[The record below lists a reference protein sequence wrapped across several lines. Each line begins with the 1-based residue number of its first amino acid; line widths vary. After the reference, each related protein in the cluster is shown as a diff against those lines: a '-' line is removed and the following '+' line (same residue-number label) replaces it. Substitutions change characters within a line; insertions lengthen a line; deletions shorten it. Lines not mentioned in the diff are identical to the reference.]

1 MGLRFRFG
9 NNFVR
14 QSKYMNKTGLLN
26 AFRFATLVWLM
37 AVFGAPITFF
47 LFDWIIVPK
56 LDWEHVSF
64 FIGMAILCGAIFSI
78 PSWLLLIL
86 STHLVTLKIEEIQA
100 KKMLLF
106 VIGYLLTFIPFFLLF
121 QRDIKYGPD
130 SGFFLCYW
138 GFIAVGIIF
147 YKLNR

>member
-1 MGLRFRFG
+1 M
-9 NNFVR
+9 
-14 QSKYMNKTGLLN
+14 
-26 AFRFATLVWLM
+26 
-37 AVFGAPITFF
+37 
-47 LFDWIIVPK
+47 IVTK
-56 LDWEHVSF
+56 LDWKFASYL
-64 FIGMAILCGAIFSI
+64 IGLAILYGGIFSI

-100 KKMLLF
+100 RKILLF
-106 VIGYLLTFIPFFLLF
+106 IIGYLLTFIPFFLLF